1 MGEKREREKERI
13 KNQVSI
19 SPLQRIW
26 NNDGYLLMTIPSSIH
41 SLGERTGE
49 RETPHCPGA
58 GDRQTWPCG
67 CFVL

>member
-41 SLGERTGE
+41 SLGEDRGE
-49 RETPHCPGA
+49 RDPSLSRG
-58 GDRQTWPCG
+58 CG
-67 CFVL
+67 